1 MKKKQSKAIRIIAVI
16 LLIAGTVLVV
26 VPLGFKTYFR
36 VQADDSVEAFEAVA
50 DSENFDRLRQAMIE
64 YNENLYLSGQR
75 TLVDQESYEIPD
87 FNPAD
92 YGAKSDI
99 LCYVSVPSKNIRLP
113 VYNGASEE
121 NMSKG
126 AVYLAKTSLPVGG
139 NNTNCVIAAHNIFY
153 GVKMFYRISELEP
166 GDKIY
171 ITNYWETLEYEVIS
185 KEIAERNESRRLFI
199 QPDKELLILSTC
211 YRPTRQIN
219 QRYIVCAQRVT
230 EQNGK

>member
-36 VQADDSVEAFEAVA
+36 VQADDNVEAFEAVA

-92 YGAKSDI
+92 YGAPSDI
-99 LCYVSVPSKNIRLP
+99 LCYVSIPSKNIKLP
-113 VYNGASEE
+113 VYNGASE
-121 NMSKG
+121 
-126 AVYLAKTSLPVGG
+126 
-139 NNTNCVIAAHNIFY
+139 
-153 GVKMFYRISELEP
+153 
-166 GDKIY
+166 
-171 ITNYWETLEYEVIS
+171 
-185 KEIAERNESRRLFI
+185 
-199 QPDKELLILSTC
+199 
-211 YRPTRQIN
+211 
-219 QRYIVCAQRVT
+219 
-230 EQNGK
+230 